1 MAKTT
6 LERITTIEERI
17 QQLQNQ
23 KKQLAQKQKENERK
37 ARTNRLCRRHGLLEK
52 LMPDIISI
60 TDEQF
65 EELIKR
71 TIASNKGRETLA
83 EITRNSNASTSQ
95 KATETTVQSNATQTA
110 KSPQPVHPNTT
121 AESANADGGATAG
134 S

>member
-1 MAKTT
+1 MAKTK

-17 QQLQNQ
+17 LQLQNQ
-23 KKQLAQKQKENERK
+23 KKQLVQKQKEDERK

-52 LMPDIISI
+52 FIPSIATI

-65 EELIKR
+65 ELFIKVAINTKHGQDR
-71 TIASNKGRETLA
+71 LA
-83 EITRNSNASTSQ
+83 EIVDGTLTAYNARKSETVAQSPHTS
-95 KATETTVQSNATQTA
+95 TA
-110 KSPQPVHPNTT
+110 KPTQPVHINTT